1 MATTPSSGTS
11 NLIPANN
18 LITDDASVG
27 EAVTG
32 GTVNGVKDIINTG
45 GTNIADLAQNTATNA
60 LDSL

>member
-1 MATTPSSGTS
+1 MSTPSSGTS

-18 LITDDASVG
+18 LIADDATMG
-27 EAVTG
+27 EAVTD

-45 GTNIADLAQNTATNA
+45 GTNIADLAASTATNA